1 MYPVIT
7 EKRRIFEGTQERKSI
22 IVLATCFN
30 IQWNVQMGVGFRL
43 FKWPITSI
51 TKLC

>member
-7 EKRRIFEGTQERKSI
+7 EKRRIFEGTQERI

-30 IQWNVQMGVGFRL
+30 IQWNVQMGVGLRL